1 MKKLNLLNISWL
13 AGTAYAIVTLC
24 VYLLSGSW
32 LMSLGVLLLVVVADR
47 LVQEYDNR
55 KRREWESIGS
65 EYRQKEE
72 QEDKEEE

>member
-1 MKKLNLLNISWL
+1 MKKFNPLNISWL
-13 AGTAYAIVTLC
+13 AGTVYAVVTFC
-24 VYLLSGSW
+24 VYLLSKSW
-32 LMSLGVLLLVVVADR
+32 LMALGVLLLVVVADR

-72 QEDKEEE
+72 DNEEA